1 MLTVDAAQNDANSHV
16 LSIYV
21 GGAAGIDT
29 WMDTALSALTELC
42 SKISRELGEV
52 TTKVDELHKNM
63 DALEEKVSTLE
74 NEKAPCHS
82 STGRKKLPKD
92 ISVSFAYVQRV
103 LVHLL

>member
-16 LSIYV
+16 LSMLAEQRELTL
-21 GGAAGIDT
+21 GWT
-29 WMDTALSALTELC
+29 QQLSALTELC